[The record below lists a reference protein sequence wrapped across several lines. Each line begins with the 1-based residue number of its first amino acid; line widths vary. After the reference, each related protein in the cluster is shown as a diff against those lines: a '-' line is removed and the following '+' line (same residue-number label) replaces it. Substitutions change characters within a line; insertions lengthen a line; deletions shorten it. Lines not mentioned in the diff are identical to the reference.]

1 MRLRNWPLW
10 TGLILAVAA
19 FLSYF
24 VFFARFVITRD
35 VPWASYLL
43 FIVATVLLVTGVR
56 RAERKIGPS
65 IVAFIGIAIFGF
77 FILATTVGTR
87 MIPPSVNA
95 PRVGQKAPD
104 FALRDTANQVVTL
117 AALEQSAPKGVLL
130 VFYRGYW

>member
-87 MIPPSVNA
+87 MIPLSVNA

-104 FALRDTANQVVTL
+104 FSLRDTTNQVVTL

-130 VFYRGYW
+130 IFYRGYW